1 MTKVQTTFKLYR
13 ALSDQDLNQISRVHG
28 VYGMLSTKVQPSGD
42 EIQVEYD
49 ASRLS
54 LKEVRSVLEA
64 RGLPLT

>member
-13 ALSDQDLNQISRVHG
+13 ALSDHDLTQISRIHG
-28 VYGMLSTKVQPSGD
+28 VYGMLSTRVQPTGD
-42 EIQVEYD
+42 EILVEYD

-54 LKEVRSVLEA
+54 QKEVRGVLEA